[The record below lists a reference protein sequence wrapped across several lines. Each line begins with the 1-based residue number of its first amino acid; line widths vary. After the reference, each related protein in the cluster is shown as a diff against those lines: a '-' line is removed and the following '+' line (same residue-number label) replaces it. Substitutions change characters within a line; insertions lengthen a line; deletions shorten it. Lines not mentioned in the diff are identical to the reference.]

1 MKTSAGL
8 KKYFEGRNS
17 GLLFLM
23 LVLILDM
30 MFLYLMKYQNQNMSL
45 SEFDFYYLGNFL
57 NFLSFFLPI
66 TALLGLY
73 LSNSERAPIHIRV
86 FNIYVLLIT
95 AFLLLS
101 FILSR
106 KLMLLPKIYIAYY
119 PLQSVAAGLCLVL
132 FQIFLIIFTVLLW
145 LVLLNNS
152 QKNVSKTL
160 RFSFYLISF
169 LVIFSLIYSFDYSDR
184 TQDYLKLKKKADVG
198 VVLGAAVW
206 SNNMPSPIFEARIT
220 KAYKLYNL
228 SLVRKLQVTGGGAP
242 GEITEAKAAYNYLT
256 NLGVRPSDILFEE
269 STASTSE
276 QIEYIKRVLTEERR
290 MKKILIISDQ
300 FHLKRISE
308 ICKFHKLE
316 ADGIASGLNLQWD
329 KWLYYKIRDSIA
341 LLIFLLFA
349 I

>member
-1 MKTSAGL
+1 MKISAGL
-8 KKYFEGRNS
+8 KKYISKRNN
-17 GLLFLM
+17 GLLFLT
-23 LVLILDM
+23 LVLILNL

-45 SEFDFYYLGNFL
+45 SHFDFYYLGNFL
-57 NFLSFFLPI
+57 NFLSFFFPI
-66 TALLGLY
+66 IALLGLY
-73 LSNSERAPIHIRV
+73 LSDSDKVTRHIRT
-86 FNIYVLLIT
+86 FNIFVLLIT
-95 AFLLLS
+95 AFLLFS
-101 FILSR
+101 FIFSR
-106 KLMLLPKIYIAYY
+106 KLLLLPKFYINYY
-119 PLQSVAAGLCLVL
+119 LLQNVAAGLSLVL
-132 FQIFLIIFTVLLW
+132 FQICLIFFTVLLW

-169 LVIFSLIYSFDYSDR
+169 LVIFSLVYSFDYSDR
-184 TQDYLKLKKKADVG
+184 TEDYLKLKKKADVG

-206 SNNMPSPIFEARIT
+206 SNNKPSPIFEARII

-228 SLVRKLQVTGGGAP
+228 SLVKKLQATGGGAP
-242 GEITEAKAAYNYLT
+242 GEITEARAAYNYLT

-276 QIEYIKRVLTEERR
+276 QIEYIKRVLIEERR